1 MIKIWRFFFFV
12 NLLIKMTYYNNGR
25 AEVPRNIN
33 SPAYNDMIVIKYR
46 KFGDDPAISSGVIAL
61 CWCSKMAAWRPYL

>member
-1 MIKIWRFFFFV
+1 MLRVVLFVIV

-33 SPAYNDMIVIKYR
+33 NPAYNDMIVIKYR
-46 KFGDDPAISSGVIAL
+46 DGYNNTWIYKVIQYDGG
-61 CWCSKMAAWRPYL
+61 R